1 MSDLL
6 SQIAAVL
13 SFPFCIV
20 KTHAHSCWAS
30 QSVCYLYCHT
40 SFTTISPLLLGGR
53 EAPAGPDRGAPS
65 VAEHQEVVE
74 CIHPY
79 SQYSGATNNTGCG
92 EVISL
97 NTLSHKTQ
105 KWGSPK
111 MLQSGH
117 NWKSRGEVKAWRKQE
132 RQRTEKGR
140 NTQMLTEQRNL
151 SFATLCW
158 GGSFWKQTRMMSM
171 SSSTFKKTTERTRN
185 TKRLENKIKRQHEIQ

>member
-1 MSDLL
+1 MSSPFSSLLLLSISSPYLFSLFGYGSRQSMSDLL

-40 SFTTISPLLLGGR
+40 SCPFTTISPLLLPTSQGGR

-65 VAEHQEVVE
+65 VAEHQDVVE
-74 CIHPY
+74 CVHPY
-79 SQYSGATNNTGCG
+79 SQYSGATTDCG

-97 NTLSHKTQ
+97 NTLPSHTQ

-111 MLQSGH
+111 FDATVWAQLEKSGRGQSM
-117 NWKSRGEVKAWRKQE
+117 KKARETKDRKRE
-132 RQRTEKGR
+132 EHS
-140 NTQMLTEQRNL
+140 NAD
-151 SFATLCW
+151 SAA
-158 GGSFWKQTRMMSM
+158 
-171 SSSTFKKTTERTRN
+171 
-185 TKRLENKIKRQHEIQ
+185 